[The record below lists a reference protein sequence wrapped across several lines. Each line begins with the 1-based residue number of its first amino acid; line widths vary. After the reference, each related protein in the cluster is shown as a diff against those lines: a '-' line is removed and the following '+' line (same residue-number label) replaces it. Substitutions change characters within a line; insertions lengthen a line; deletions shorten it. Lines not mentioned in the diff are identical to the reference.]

1 MKTPRRKPIE
11 PDQKFA
17 RMLTKAKNSG
27 QKLLTDEITITPPS
41 SKNKYWTLRASF
53 RNQAKERSARDFLGE
68 VNAAYLDLSSELESL
83 RNGSEGLPENAHH
96 QLDDVIER
104 YIAQGG
110 PKHEWRGKTPQ
121 NRSEDFAHLVALSKK
136 NSYKCMELNASI
148 IRTYLSSATNSSKRA
163 KGLVTTI
170 RTFVKWGIGTGYFT
184 TQQFESISRV
194 VWQPPKGSDYKAAP
208 SRREQSKLY
217 FGTDD
222 SAGGQVPTHE
232 QVSAIAMELQ
242 KRYKHGEGLIHV
254 SANTGTRANE
264 TLIFTASRKIFEE
277 KRGNY
282 VDLLEE
288 AIRVH
293 WQYEKKPKSD
303 AGRVTKNNKFRSV
316 VIPDKEMI
324 ETGFDVFGWLKQR
337 SKEALE
343 EQIAGTNPLALIF
356 PNSSGQV
363 INLNSF
369 SSEKMR
375 PTLTALGMKMPAHL
389 DAAGKARYMYRFTI
403 HSLRDRY
410 GTTAADEWGYSER
423 QLLEQGSWADAET
436 VRKFYLGTTDET
448 YQSVRDLHKKGLKKN
463 RKKKAS

>member
-1 MKTPRRKPIE
+1 
-11 PDQKFA
+11 
-17 RMLTKAKNSG
+17 
-27 QKLLTDEITITPPS
+27 
-41 SKNKYWTLRASF
+41 
-53 RNQAKERSARDFLGE
+53 
-68 VNAAYLDLSSELESL
+68 
-83 RNGSEGLPENAHH
+83 
-96 QLDDVIER
+96 
-104 YIAQGG
+104 
-110 PKHEWRGKTPQ
+110 
-121 NRSEDFAHLVALSKK
+121 
-136 NSYKCMELNASI
+136 
-148 IRTYLSSATNSSKRA
+148 
-163 KGLVTTI
+163 
-170 RTFVKWGIGTGYFT
+170 
-184 TQQFESISRV
+184 
-194 VWQPPKGSDYKAAP
+194 
-208 SRREQSKLY
+208 
-217 FGTDD
+217 
-222 SAGGQVPTHE
+222 
-232 QVSAIAMELQ
+232 
-242 KRYKHGEGLIHV
+242 
-254 SANTGTRANE
+254 
-264 TLIFTASRKIFEE
+264 
-277 KRGNY
+277 
-282 VDLLEE
+282 
-288 AIRVH
+288 VH

-316 VIPDKEMI
+316 VIPDKEII

-436 VRKFYLGTTDET
+436 VRKFYLGITDAT